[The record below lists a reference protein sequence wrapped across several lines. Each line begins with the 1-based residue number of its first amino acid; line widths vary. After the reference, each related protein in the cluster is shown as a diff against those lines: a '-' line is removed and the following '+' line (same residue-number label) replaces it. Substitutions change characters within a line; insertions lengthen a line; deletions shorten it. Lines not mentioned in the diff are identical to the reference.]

1 MLRNAS
7 RRLSPSM
14 VFMTDE
20 FILGLSAF
28 YHDSAAAILKNGEIL
43 AAASEDR
50 FSRKK
55 ADSDF
60 PAHAVAY
67 CLKTAGI
74 KTEELSAVGFYDKPL
89 LKFERILE
97 TYLGVAPSGFN
108 SFLKAG
114 PLWIKEKL
122 YTDRMLREALGGFEG
137 ELLYSEHHESHAA
150 SAFFPS
156 PFEEAAILTM
166 DGVGEWATAS
176 IGVGRDADITML
188 RELHWPDSLGLL
200 YSAFTY
206 YTGFKVNSGEYKVM
220 GLAPYGEPKFVDLIY
235 KHVLNLQED
244 GSFTMNQKYFNYL
257 NGLTMT
263 SPAFNDLF
271 GGPPREP
278 ESKLTQ
284 REMDLARS
292 VQVVCEEIMLRMA
305 RTAHRETGLDS
316 LVLAGGVAL
325 NCVGNGRLLRE
336 GPFKQLWIQPAAGD
350 AGGALGVAQLIAHR
364 HFKRPR
370 VLKLRAAD
378 ATAAPAT
385 VGATVGRVGSST
397 GEAPRRFSNT
407 AASRSRDEVTPYA
420 DAMNGAYLGPE
431 FSSEEIETY
440 LTSVGAKYQKLDRAA
455 LTDRAAGL
463 LADEKIIGWFN
474 GRMEFG
480 PRSLGNRSI
489 IGDSRSPRMQ
499 AQMNLKI
506 KFRESFRPFAP
517 SVLRERVNDYFEMD
531 CDSPY
536 MLLVAPV
543 KVERQ
548 IPMTT
553 QQRGLWGIEQLNV
566 PRSDMPAIT
575 HIDYSARVQTVSR
588 DTNPDYYDLIAA
600 FEAKTG
606 CAVIVNTSFNVRGEP
621 IVCTPH
627 DAYVCFMRTHI
638 DYLVLGQFILDKTN
652 QPEWKETENWRT
664 MFQLD

>member
-1 MLRNAS
+1 MAH
-7 RRLSPSM
+7 
-14 VFMTDE
+14 E
-20 FILGLSAF
+20 FVLGISAF
-28 YHDSAAAILKNGEIL
+28 YHDSAAALLRDGEIV
-43 AAASEDR
+43 AAGQEER
-50 FSRKK
+50 FTRKK
-55 ADSDF
+55 GDADF
-60 PAHAVAY
+60 PTQAVSY

-74 KTEELSAVGFYDKPL
+74 TTADLRAVGFYDKPL

-97 TYLGVAPSGFN
+97 SYLGIAPKGFS

-122 YTDRMLREALGGFEG
+122 YTDRMLRESLGGYEG
-137 ELLYSEHHESHAA
+137 DLLYAEHHESHAA

-156 PFEEAAILTM
+156 PFEEAAILTI

-176 IGVGRDADITML
+176 IGIGRGSDISL
-188 RELHWPDSLGLL
+188 VRELRWPDSLGLL

-220 GLAPYGEPKFVDLIY
+220 GLAPYGEPKYVDLIW
-235 KHVLNLQED
+235 KHLVELKED
-244 GSFTMNQKYFNYL
+244 GSFRLNQKYFNYL
-257 NGLTMT
+257 GGLTMT
-263 SPAFNDLF
+263 SAAFDELF

-305 RTAHRETGLDS
+305 TTAHQTTGADS

-325 NCVGNGRLLRE
+325 NCVANGRLLRE
-336 GPFKQLWIQPAAGD
+336 GPFKNLWIQPAAGD
-350 AGGALGVAQLIAHR
+350 AGGALGVAELIVHR
-364 HFKRPR
+364 HLGRPR
-370 VLKLRAAD
+370 VLKRRGARAVAAVSGIGN
-378 ATAAPAT
+378 ATASSLD
-385 VGATVGRVGSST
+385 GSSRAFD
-397 GEAPRRFSNT
+397 GGAERPYD
-407 AASRSRDEVTPYA
+407 ASESSTEESPYT
-420 DAMNGAYLGPE
+420 DSMNGSYLGPDY
-431 FSSEEIETY
+431 SPDEIEHY
-440 LTSVGAKYQKLDRAA
+440 LKSVGAKYRRLERDELITEVA
-455 LTDRAAGL
+455 DL
-463 LADEKIIGWFN
+463 LASEKVVGWFN

-480 PRSLGNRSI
+480 PRALGNRSI
-489 IGDSRSPRMQ
+489 IGDPRSPRMQ

-543 KVERQ
+543 KRERQ
-548 IPMTT
+548 IPMNE
-553 QQRGLWGIEQLNV
+553 QEKGLWGIDQLNV
-566 PRSDMPAIT
+566 VRSDIPAVT
-575 HIDYSARVQTVSR
+575 HIDYSARVQTVAR
-588 DTNPDYYDLIAA
+588 DVNPDYYDLISA

-606 CAVIVNTSFNVRGEP
+606 CGVIVNTSFNVRGEP

-627 DAYVCFMRTHI
+627 DAYVCFRRTHI
-638 DYLVLGQFILDKTN
+638 DHLVLGSFLLDKSE
-652 QPEWKETENWRT
+652 QSPWQETSDWRT
-664 MFQLD
+664 QFQLD